1 MRWSIVGIVAAVA
14 IAVDR
19 RRLGADVTLGK
30 PYIDRIDRIALC
42 TAAEAFALAR
52 DQAMPELIPG
62 RYALALELCSTRSD
76 VQILLPRFLDETSSM
91 RKPAVARTT
100 RPKPQQDLV
109 ASLEHGGEYPEKTM
123 PQAMR
128 LTDAEGR
135 SCIYVPI
142 TQDGKVGASEG

>member
-109 ASLEHGGEYPEKTM
+109 ASLEHGGEYPETM

>member
-19 RRLGADVTLGK
+19 RRLGADVTLGR
-30 PYIDRIDRIALC
+30 PYVDRIDRIALC
-42 TAAEAFALAR
+42 AAAEAFALAR

-76 VQILLPRFLDETSSM
+76 VQILLPRFFDETSSM

-100 RPKPQQDLV
+100 RPKPQRDQV
-109 ASLEHGGEYPEKTM
+109 ARARRRISGHNATSH
-123 PQAMR
+123 QANR
-128 LTDAEGR
+128 
-135 SCIYVPI
+135 C
-142 TQDGKVGASEG
+142 